1 MLVFVISNPIC
12 TWREKSPT
20 VSETENFI
28 SYHIRL
34 FSSRPTPLSS
44 VLSVSNTVDKI
55 KKRTDLLSSF
65 GKMLRQDLLHW
76 RSENTNNAPS
86 PLPVVT
92 LWRRVILLSEDIRVI
107 DEAWPRTPAKNKI
120 AASGRA
126 MLVQRRKT
134 LAQHWAPAGRH
145 FYFRGD
151 WLLVHTLA
159 GSLGVVP
166 ELAGDICREHRQ
178 VGWISATGIITLM
191 DKLWPDKNVHGN
203 MWSNKVL
210 VYQMRVAKMRKSF
223 AFFGCHRSLLGYC
236 INAYLLCPL
245 SSSVGV

>member
-1 MLVFVISNPIC
+1 
-12 TWREKSPT
+12 
-20 VSETENFI
+20 
-28 SYHIRL
+28 
-34 FSSRPTPLSS
+34 
-44 VLSVSNTVDKI
+44 
-55 KKRTDLLSSF
+55 
-65 GKMLRQDLLHW
+65 MLRQDLLHW

-107 DEAWPRTPAKNKI
+107 DEAWPRTPAKKQNSGQRGSNVGP
-120 AASGRA
+120 ASKDAGPALSPRWPPFWFP
-126 MLVQRRKT
+126 RRLT
-134 LAQHWAPAGRH
+134 
-145 FYFRGD
+145 
-151 WLLVHTLA
+151 LLVHTLA
-159 GSLGVVP
+159 GSLGVAP

-178 VGWISATGIITLM
+178 VGWISATGITTIM

-236 INAYLLCPL
+236 INAYLLCQL